1 MPAIFVGQYSSAGF
15 TTQGTDP
22 YGNYRLGQD
31 TGQLTVTFD
40 KVHGPHELKFGFDGR
55 IHQMNY
61 IQTNAP
67 VGIFSFDNSG
77 SAACPGV
84 NDANYGQTGFEFCG
98 GDPMAS
104 FLMGTMTRRL
114 AYYEIQFRPA
124 TTNYQYGIL
133 WPGQLEG
140 QSEAD
145 VEPRPAI
152 RRHAAAHGSLQP
164 AELV

>member
-31 TGQLTVTFD
+31 TGQLTVTLD

-98 GDPMAS
+98 GDPMSS
-104 FLMGTMTRRL
+104 FLMGTMNGELLLRNPVSARDHKLPVRL
-114 AYYEIQFRPA
+114 
-124 TTNYQYGIL
+124 L
-133 WPGQLEG
+133 WPGQLEE
-140 QSEAD
+140 S
-145 VEPRPAI
+145 VP
-152 RRHAAAHGSLQP
+152 S
-164 AELV
+164 